1 MVDCAVGPL
10 PDEAYVPGKTA
21 RPAEGPVFAI
31 ARRAP
36 EITDPAGWAA
46 NEAYLFGVHLYRNG
60 YFWEAHEV
68 WEPVWQG
75 TRPSS
80 AERHLMQG
88 LIQLAN
94 GCLKVAMGRLAA
106 ARRLADHA
114 GTCFDE
120 AALGGFRRLMGI
132 DPRAAGQE
140 ARAYLEFL
148 QLAENYSCREILA
161 KRPALML
168 TDAPC

>member
-1 MVDCAVGPL
+1 MIDCALAPL
-10 PDEAYVPGKTA
+10 PEAAYVPGKTA
-21 RPAEGPVFAI
+21 RPSEGPVFAI

-36 EITDPAGWAA
+36 RITDPAGWAT

-60 YFWEAHEV
+60 FFWEAHEV

-75 TRPSS
+75 ARPSS

-106 ARRLADHA
+106 ARRLAEHA
-114 GTCFDE
+114 GLCFDE
-120 AALGGFRRLMGI
+120 AAHGGSLALMGV
-132 DPRAAGQE
+132 DPRVAGGD
-140 ARAYLEFL
+140 ARAFLECL
-148 QLAENYSCREILA
+148 RSAEPLSCAEILA
-161 KRPALML
+161 KRPALTL
-168 TDAPC
+168 IDTA